1 MLFSKRKKTIITLG
15 IGQAPRGVDA
25 PPTQP
30 AAAARPEPAKVPS
43 EPGPPP
49 RAEQPAAPPVA
60 IAEKPA
66 PAPRSAAPPIAEPV
80 APASPTAVPAE
91 APRPVVTVEVQ
102 AAKAK
107 APESVATAAPAPPV
121 AEMPSVQAEDVPR
134 QVLGVSPAE
143 FEIQGEQ
150 MPGETTGFIQCPFCL
165 KNSRV
170 GLTHCESCGN
180 LIESTRLPAEPE
192 PEAAVPEPVVPST
205 PGAVLVERPDQ
216 ADTHRLAHHPV
227 PQILKETTLF
237 TPAMLRL
244 QPEQGQTGEKLYNL
258 NIGDSTIG
266 RGIDST
272 LAFPDEEFISRRHCS
287 IGYHKYQYV
296 LKDHDSA
303 NGTYVNDVRIR
314 ETILRDGDCVQI
326 GSMRFIFDD
335 PMERIKKKKA
345 AAGED

>member
-15 IGQAPRGVDA
+15 IGQAPQGVA
-25 PPTQP
+25 TPPTQP
-30 AAAARPEPAKVPS
+30 AAATRPEPAQVPS
-43 EPGPPP
+43 EPEPPRRTEAPVPPP
-49 RAEQPAAPPVA
+49 VVIADKPAPTPQPAAPPA
-60 IAEKPA
+60 
-66 PAPRSAAPPIAEPV
+66 
-80 APASPTAVPAE
+80 AVPAE
-91 APRPVVTVEVQ
+91 VPRPAAAAEAQATV
-102 AAKAK
+102 
-107 APESVATAAPAPPV
+107 APAPKPV
-121 AEMPSVQAEDVPR
+121 GTEASPRPEAAPPAVPVGDVPP
-134 QVLGVSPAE
+134 QILEVPPAE
-143 FEIQGEQ
+143 FEIQAEEV
-150 MPGETTGFIQCPFCL
+150 PGEPAGFIQCPFCL

-180 LIESTRLPAEPE
+180 LIESTRLPAELE
-192 PEAAVPEPVVPST
+192 PEAAVPEPAAQTALGS
-205 PGAVLVERPDQ
+205 VLVERPDQ
-216 ADTHRLAHHPV
+216 ADTQRLAHHPV

-244 QPEQGQTGEKLYNL
+244 QPEQGQTGEKTYNL

-266 RGIDST
+266 RGLDNT

-314 ETILRDGDCVQI
+314 ETILRDGDCLQI

-345 AAGED
+345 AAGEE

>member
-1 MLFSKRKKTIITLG
+1 MLFNKRKKSIITLG
-15 IGQAPRGVDA
+15 IGQVPREEDA
-25 PPTQP
+25 PPARP
-30 AAAARPEPAKVPS
+30 AAAAQPEPVQVPAKS
-43 EPGPPP
+43 EPPPHMDVP
-49 RAEQPAAPPVA
+49 TEPKAAIVEQPVPVSHPEAPP
-60 IAEKPA
+60 
-66 PAPRSAAPPIAEPV
+66 AAAPV
-80 APASPTAVPAE
+80 APEPPAAVPAE
-91 APRPVVTVEVQ
+91 AQ
-102 AAKAK
+102 
-107 APESVATAAPAPPV
+107 APEPVETAAPLQP
-121 AEMPSVQAEDVPR
+121 DVEVPAVR
-134 QVLGVSPAE
+134 VEVSPEQAPETPSTE
-143 FEIQGEQ
+143 FEIQAEEV
-150 MPGETTGFIQCPFCL
+150 PGETTGFIQCPFCL
-165 KNSRV
+165 KSSRV

-180 LIESTRLPAEPE
+180 LIESTRVPAEPK
-192 PEAAVPEPVVPST
+192 PEAAVPESAAPAA

-244 QPEQGQTGEKLYNL
+244 QPEQGQTGEKTYNL

-266 RGIDST
+266 RGIDNT

-287 IGYHKYQYV
+287 ISYHKYQYV
-296 LKDHDSA
+296 LKDYDSA

-335 PMERIKKKKA
+335 PMERVKKKKA

>member
-1 MLFSKRKKTIITLG
+1 MQDLTEPILELIRLAATDL
-15 IGQAPRGVDA
+15 
-25 PPTQP
+25 PPDVESALRRAVEQEEP
-30 AAAARPEPAKVPS
+30 GSAARGSLETILKNVELARANSTPICQDTGTPIFYVRYPEGWSTRKL
-43 EPGPPP
+43 
-49 RAEQPAAPPVA
+49 RAQIEAAV
-60 IAEKPA
+60 
-66 PAPRSAAPPIAEPV
+66 
-80 APASPTAVPAE
+80 
-91 APRPVVTVEVQ
+91 VQ
-102 AAKAK
+102 ATKNSYLR
-107 APESVATAAPAPPV
+107 PNSVDSLSGKNSGNNLGGSHF
-121 AEMPSVQAEDVPR
+121 PS
-134 QVLGVSPAE
+134 LH
-143 FEIQGEQ
+143 FEEV
-150 MPGETTGFIQCPFCL
+150 PGETTGFIQCPFCL

-192 PEAAVPEPVVPST
+192 PEAAVPEPAAPVAS
-205 PGAVLVERPDQ
+205 GAALVERPDQ

-244 QPEQGQTGEKLYNL
+244 QPEQGQTGEKIYNL

-266 RGIDST
+266 RGIDNT

-296 LKDHDSA
+296 LKDYDSA